1 MRRLFL
7 RPYLA
12 ILSLSPFQSHRSLPG
27 TPHISCWR
35 IPENTIEKREK
46 RREGGIGYVSFR
58 LHKDRNRERDR
69 ERERVTKRERERER
83 LRVRERERAREIG
96 RAHV

>member
-46 RREGGIGYVSFR
+46 RREGGIGYVSYR

-69 ERERVTKRERERER
+69 ERVKGERERVTKRERGRERKKERET
-83 LRVRERERAREIG
+83 ERNRD
-96 RAHV
+96 